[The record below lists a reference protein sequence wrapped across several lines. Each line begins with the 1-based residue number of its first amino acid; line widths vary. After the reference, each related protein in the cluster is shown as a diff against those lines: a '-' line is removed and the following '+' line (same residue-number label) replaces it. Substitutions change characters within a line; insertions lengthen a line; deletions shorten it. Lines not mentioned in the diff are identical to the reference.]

1 MVERDHTSRNLAS
14 RSQVLSLART
24 HLHGHGIGII
34 IYRVPV
40 SAQYRFTDHKITSR
54 ESAIESPE
62 SVSNI
67 LCIYASAVRRRCALA
82 LRSALGIGCANANQ
96 LCGRLASPCAAA
108 RACGD
113 NMLRPR
119 SQLAREGVLCHV
131 DLFYMAA
138 CFSMGKGSEKIQ
150 CVTHVIAWPARASQ
164 DL

>member
-40 SAQYRFTDHKITSR
+40 MRSTDSQITRSHLASR
-54 ESAIESPE
+54 QSNLRSRSP
-62 SVSNI
+62 I
-67 LCIYASAVRRRCALA
+67 YIYASAVRRRCALA